1 MTNWRRTA
9 STMVAAAVLVLVGIG
24 VRSTQVGP
32 QGQAQSVVS
41 GPYRG
46 ATGATGSQGTP
57 GTSGILT
64 GTTGSI
70 GGGLLS
76 AAACTSGTATVTGAT
91 VGMVATADPA
101 TYPGDGA
108 QWQAYVSSANTV
120 TVKVCVLLLLT
131 PVATTYA
138 VRVVP

>member
-1 MTNWRRTA
+1 MTRVKRTL
-9 STMVAAAVLVLVGIG
+9 SMMFVGAVIALAGIG
-24 VRSTQVGP
+24 VRSTMVGP
-32 QGQAQSVVS
+32 QGKAQSVS
-41 GPYRG
+41 ATPYRG
-46 ATGATGSQGTP
+46 ATGAQGIP

-76 AAACTSGTATVTGAT
+76 AATCTSGTATVTGAT
-91 VGMVATADPA
+91 VGMVATSDPA

-108 QWQAYVSSANTV
+108 QWQTYVSSANTV

-131 PVATTYA
+131 PVSTTYA

>member
-1 MTNWRRTA
+1 MSHLKRFLGI
-9 STMVAAAVLVLVGIG
+9 VLFSSVIVLGG
-24 VRSTQVGP
+24 LMVRSTQQGP
-32 QGQAQSVVS
+32 QGHAQTVFS

-46 ATGATGSQGTP
+46 AQGTP

-76 AAACTSGTATVTGAT
+76 AATCTSGTATVTGAT

-108 QWQAYVSSANTV
+108 QWQTYVSSTNTV

-131 PVATTYA
+131 PTATTYA